1 MQTHCTPEELRAE
14 LRQCCDSPSLQ
25 FKEYLSRAEY
35 IKSVID
41 GQVPA
46 VQAQNG
52 TGQKARG
59 PGGGGGGNDK
69 DAVSLLVLPLLGAP
83 VRARHPARTNQGR
96 LLMCGSSGRSGSMAA
111 FANGRTLRRRSSGAH

>member
-1 MQTHCTPEELRAE
+1 MQCAAHLKHKLLQGDLCIASTVQMHRTPQASLGVPSPVLRT
-14 LRQCCDSPSLQ
+14 LSLQ

-59 PGGGGGGNDK
+59 AGGAGGNDK
-69 DAVSLLVLPLLGAP
+69 DAVSAWCS
-83 VRARHPARTNQGR
+83 PAG
-96 LLMCGSSGRSGSMAA
+96 C
-111 FANGRTLRRRSSGAH
+111 AHSHGTPRF

>member
-1 MQTHCTPEELRAE
+1 MQTHCIPEELRAE

-69 DAVSLLVLPLLGAP
+69 DAVSAWLTLPLLGAP
-83 VRARHPARTNQGR
+83 IRTRHLTCTDQGR
-96 LLMCGSSGRSGSMAA
+96 VCC
-111 FANGRTLRRRSSGAH
+111 

>member
-1 MQTHCTPEELRAE
+1 M
-14 LRQCCDSPSLQ
+14 LQ

-59 PGGGGGGNDK
+59 AAGGGNDK
-69 DAVSLLVLPLLGAP
+69 DAVGGFQISWIARRLAVATGTATIVDRALP
-83 VRARHPARTNQGR
+83 R
-96 LLMCGSSGRSGSMAA
+96 
-111 FANGRTLRRRSSGAH
+111 GRTSSCCDSAICLMATGC

>member
-1 MQTHCTPEELRAE
+1 MLVSWDDLASTTILCMHHRSGHNRTAPVWYC
-14 LRQCCDSPSLQ
+14 SFLQ

-69 DAVSLLVLPLLGAP
+69 DAVRLWCCAGA
-83 VRARHPARTNQGR
+83 
-96 LLMCGSSGRSGSMAA
+96 L
-111 FANGRTLRRRSSGAH
+111 